1 VLQKDLTGS
10 GSFMG
15 MIRVMHV
22 LKLTRAA
29 EFRVC
34 LRALES
40 KNDFSKAMSG
50 KGLT

>member
-1 VLQKDLTGS
+1 MVLQRDLTRS

-15 MIRVMHV
+15 MIRVMYV

-34 LRALES
+34 ALES